1 MIIPS
6 NKNSQLEKSKNN
18 FNKNVCKIQKKKQ
31 KV

>member
-18 FNKNVCKIQKKKQ
+18 YNKNIYKIKNKNNN
-31 KV
+31 